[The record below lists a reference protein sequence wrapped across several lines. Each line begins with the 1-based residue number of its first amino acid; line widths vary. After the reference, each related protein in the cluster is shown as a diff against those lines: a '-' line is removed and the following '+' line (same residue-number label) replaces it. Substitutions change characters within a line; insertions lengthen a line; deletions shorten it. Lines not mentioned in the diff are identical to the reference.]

1 MRVWVTRTAP
11 EAEATAARLRALG
24 HAPLVAPVLQV
35 RETGTV
41 PDLQG
46 AAALAFTSSNGVRAF
61 ARLSPERRL
70 PVYAVGD
77 STARAAR
84 SAGFAEVRSAA
95 ADVSALVRLILA
107 DPPSGAVVHL
117 APEAPAGDLVGGL
130 RSGGLQARLAAI
142 YRTEAV
148 VADAPLAA
156 LSAEPPELD
165 VVLVHSARAAQA
177 LAALPELGRAAPQL
191 RALCLSKAAAAPLLP
206 LNFATVAVA
215 PLPTEGALLNLL
227 GESSAP

>member
-11 EAEATAARLRALG
+11 EAESTAARLRALG

-35 RETGTV
+35 RESGAA
-41 PDLQG
+41 PDLRG

-61 ARLSPERRL
+61 ARLSAERGL

-84 SAGFAEVRSAA
+84 AAGFSEVRSAA
-95 ADVSALVRLILA
+95 ADVAALVRLIL
-107 DPPSGAVVHL
+107 DERPGGAVVHL

-130 RSGGLQARLAAI
+130 KAGGVEARLAAI

-148 VADAPLAA
+148 LPEAPLAA

-165 VVLVHSARAAQA
+165 VVLVHSARAARA
-177 LAALPELGRAAPQL
+177 LAERPELAEAAPRL
-191 RALCLSKAAAAPLLP
+191 RAVCISRAAAAPLLP
-206 LNFATVAVA
+206 LNFASVAVA